1 MSVTWVSSSFKGI
14 RYYEHKIR
22 KHGIKK
28 DRYFAL
34 RYQKNSKRTE
44 EGLGWA
50 SEGWTAEKAF
60 QKLIEL
66 KHNATIGEGP
76 TRLSEKRIIAKD
88 KERHIE
94 LENLSFDTFFKK
106 TYQIHSKANKS
117 TNSSRTEEQL
127 YRLWIEPIIG
137 KKPLKKVS
145 PIDLERIKR
154 NMLDAGR
161 APRTVHYCLAVIRQI
176 FNYAKLNSLFEGD
189 TPVSKVKKP
198 SIDNRR
204 LRFLTK
210 EEALKL
216 LERIKLT
223 SPTLHNM
230 ALISLHC
237 GLRAGEIM
245 HLTWGDIDN
254 EKGLLTLRDT
264 KSGRNRVAFMTIAVK
279 ETFDVM
285 PSKENN
291 DYVFTDKKGN
301 KIKEVSVSFDRIVKE
316 LGFNNGITDPR
327 QKVVFHSLRHTFA
340 SWLVENGT
348 DLYVVKELMGHSTI
362 AMTERYSHLG
372 NNARQE
378 AIRKLDASFKSIKEN
393 NKTQDIIMEQSQY
406 K

>member
-1 MSVTWVSSSFKGI
+1 MSVTWISSSFKGI
-14 RYYEHKIR
+14 RYYEHPTR
-22 KHGIKK
+22 KHGIRK

-34 RYQKNSKRTE
+34 RYQKNSKRIE
-44 EGLGWA
+44 EGIGWA

-66 KHNATIGEGP
+66 KHNAIVGEGP
-76 TRLSEKRIIAKD
+76 TRLSEKRKIAKT
-88 KERHIE
+88 KERQIE
-94 LENLSFDTFFKK
+94 LDNLPFDTFFEK
-106 TYQIHSKANKS
+106 TYQIYSKSNKS
-117 TNSSRTEEQL
+117 SNSTRTEEQL
-127 YRLWIEPIIG
+127 YRLWIEPVIG
-137 KKPLKKVS
+137 KNPLKKVS
-145 PIDLERIKR
+145 PTDLEQIKR
-154 NMLDAGR
+154 NMLEAGR
-161 APRTVHYCLAVIRQI
+161 APRTVQYCLAVIRQI
-176 FNYAKLNSLFEGD
+176 FNHAKMVSLYEGD
-189 TPVSKVKKP
+189 NPVSKIKKP

-210 EEALKL
+210 AEASNL
-216 LERIKLT
+216 LDRIKH
-223 SPTLHNM
+223 SSSQLHNM

-245 HLTWGDIDN
+245 NLTWGDVDT
-254 EKGLLTLRDT
+254 EKRLLKLRDT
-264 KSGRNRVAFMTIAVK
+264 KSGRNRVAFMTKAVK
-279 ETFDVM
+279 ELFDTI

-316 LGFNNGITDPR
+316 LGFNNGITDRR

-372 NNARQE
+372 NNARQK
-378 AIRKLDASFKSIKEN
+378 AVRKLDSSISKAARN
-393 NKTQDIIMEQSQY
+393 RTMP
-406 K
+406 